1 MRAKL
6 LMRWNVNNRNET
18 DYYEFIVKEFVPR
31 VKRLGIS
38 DVEFWYTAYG
48 ECEQMQASGITRT
61 VEQMNN
67 ILASDEWEQLR
78 TQLFD
83 YVNNYSQKLIMATGG
98 FQI

>member
-1 MRAKL
+1 MRTKL

-31 VKRLGIS
+31 IKRLGMS
-38 DVEFWYTAYG
+38 DIEFWYTAYG
-48 ECEQMQASGITRT
+48 DCEQMQASGTTRT

-67 ILASDEWEQLR
+67 ILKSDEWEQLQ
-78 TQLFD
+78 TQLID
-83 YVNNYSQKLIMATGG
+83 YVNSYSQKLVVARGG